1 MTRQDKIAEGAAY
14 WAAFYRA
21 NPWRFVRDYLHVD
34 LKLFQKIL
42 LTMMM
47 VSSSFA
53 FIAARG
59 LFCRAT

>member
-1 MTRQDKIAEGAAY
+1 MAALSRVAEGAAY
-14 WAAFYRA
+14 WASFYRE
-21 NPWRFVRDYLHVD
+21 NPWRFVRDYLHVN

-47 VSSSFA
+47 KSSVFA

-59 LFCRAT
+59 WFC